1 MDSIL
6 NTTKK
11 QLGIDTEDDSFDID
25 IIVCINTVLYKL
37 HELGIGPTKGL
48 IIQDKDDSWDE
59 LLNDSNITNLEGIK
73 TYIYLKTKILFDPP
87 TNSTILEALKSEA
100 SEIEW
105 RMLQTVEESKYRRGD
120 IMHV

>member
-48 IIQDKDDSWDE
+48 MIQDKDDSWDE

-73 TYIYLKTKILFDPP
+73 TYIYLKTKMLFDPP

-105 RMLQTVEESKYRRGD
+105 RMLQTVEELK
-120 IMHV
+120 